1 MIKLNVMKNENNEN
15 VAQKKKGF
23 KIYIPV
29 IIVVLVVIVAG
40 YYWYKDYTRYI
51 SSDDA
56 FIDADRVSVSSKI
69 LGRISSLYFDEGETV
84 NTGQLLAELDSTD
97 LVAQK
102 NQSLALMQQAVA
114 SKVQAEAR
122 LAFDM
127 ESIKIQEINLDK
139 ASEDYKRA
147 QEQFQ
152 GNVIPKEQFD
162 HITKAYQSAQA
173 QLDAAQSQLNVSKA
187 MVGSAEAAVKSALAQ
202 VGVIESQ
209 LRNTR
214 LFSPADG
221 IIAKRWLLPG
231 DIAQPG
237 QSIFSIYDDH
247 KYWVEVNLEETKL
260 SHVRPDQPVKFT
272 IDAFPGVTFHGKV
285 VFIGSNTAS
294 QFSLIPPNNASGN
307 FTKITQR
314 VELKISID
322 SVDTGKDLKDYAFLA
337 GMSVVVKII
346 KD

>member
-1 MIKLNVMKNENNEN
+1 MKNENNEN
-15 VAQKKKGF
+15 DTPKKKKF

-29 IIVVLVVIVAG
+29 IVIVAVVIVAG

-56 FIDADRVSVSSKI
+56 FINADRVSVSSKM
-69 LGRISSLYFDEGETV
+69 LGRITRLYFDEGDSVKAGE
-84 NTGQLLAELDSTD
+84 LLAELDSTD

-102 NQSLALMQQAVA
+102 NQSVALTQQAIA

-122 LAFDM
+122 LAYDE
-127 ESIKIQEINLDK
+127 ESIKVQEISLEK
-139 ASEDYKRA
+139 ATEDYNRA
-147 QEQFQ
+147 QEQFK
-152 GNVIPKEQFD
+152 GNVIPKEQYD
-162 HITKAYQSAQA
+162 HVLKALQSAQA
-173 QLDAAQSQLNVSKA
+173 QLDAAHSQLTVSKA
-187 MVGSAEAAVKSALAQ
+187 MVASAEAAVKSASAQ

-209 LRNTR
+209 LKNTR
-214 LFSPADG
+214 LFSPTDG

-231 DIAQPG
+231 DISQAG
-237 QSIFSIYDDH
+237 QSIFTIYNDH

-260 SHVRPDQPVKFT
+260 ARIHTGQAAKFT

-285 VFIGSNTAS
+285 EYIGSNTAS

-314 VELKISID
+314 VEIKISID
-322 SVDTGKDLKDYAFLA
+322 SVDPGNDLKKYSFLA

>member
-1 MIKLNVMKNENNEN
+1 MNNENNEN
-15 VAQKKKGF
+15 VPKKKKGL

-29 IIVVLVVIVAG
+29 VIVVAIVIVAG

-51 SSDDA
+51 SSEDA

-69 LGRISSLYFDEGETV
+69 LGRISSLYFDEGDTV
-84 NTGQLLAELDSTD
+84 HAGQLLAELDSTD
-97 LVAQK
+97 LEAQK
-102 NQSLALMQQAVA
+102 NQSVALTQQAMA

-122 LAFDM
+122 LAFDR
-127 ESIKIQEINLDK
+127 ESIKMQEINLEK
-139 ASEDYKRA
+139 ATDDYKRA
-147 QEQFQ
+147 QEQFK
-152 GNVIPKEQFD
+152 GNVIAKEQFD

-187 MVGSAEAAVKSALAQ
+187 MVGSAEASVKSALAQ

-214 LFSPADG
+214 LFAPADG

-231 DIAQPG
+231 DIVQPG
-237 QSIFSIYDDH
+237 QSIFSIYNES

-260 SHVRPDQPVKFT
+260 SHIHTDQDAKFT
-272 IDAFPGVTFHGKV
+272 IDAFPGVTFNGKV
-285 VFIGSNTAS
+285 YYIGSNTAS

-322 SVDTGKDLKDYAFLA
+322 SADSGKDLKSYDFMA

>member
-1 MIKLNVMKNENNEN
+1 MKNENNEN
-15 VAQKKKGF
+15 GTRKKKNF

-29 IIVVLVVIVAG
+29 VVVVAAVIVTG
-40 YYWYKDYTRYI
+40 YFWYKDYTRYI

-56 FIDADRVSVSSKI
+56 FIEADRVSVSSKI
-69 LGRISSLYFDEGETV
+69 LGRITRLYFDEGDSVKAGE
-84 NTGQLLAELDSTD
+84 LLAELDSTD

-102 NQSLALMQQAVA
+102 NQSVALTQQAIA
-114 SKVQAEAR
+114 SKIQAEAR
-122 LAFDM
+122 LAYDQ
-127 ESIKIQEINLDK
+127 ESIKMQQINLEK
-139 ASEDYKRA
+139 AKDDYNRA
-147 QEQFQ
+147 QEQFK
-152 GNVIPKEQFD
+152 GNVIPKEQYD
-162 HITKAYQSAQA
+162 HMLKAFQSAQA

-187 MVGSAEAAVKSALAQ
+187 MVGSAEAAVKSASAQ

-214 LFSPADG
+214 LYSPADG

-231 DIAQPG
+231 DITQAG
-237 QSIFSIYDDH
+237 QSIFSIYNDH

-260 SHVRPDQPVKFT
+260 GHIRSGQAAKFT
-272 IDAFPGVTFHGKV
+272 VDAYPGVTFHGKV
-285 VFIGSNTAS
+285 EYIGSNTAS

-314 VELKISID
+314 VEIKISID
-322 SVDTGKDLKDYAFLA
+322 SVDPGNDLKNYTFLA

>member
-1 MIKLNVMKNENNEN
+1 MLKLRVMKNENNAN
-15 VAQKKKGF
+15 GTRKNKNL

-29 IIVVLVVIVAG
+29 IVIVAIVIVTG
-40 YYWYKDYTRYI
+40 YYWYRDYSRYI

-56 FIDADRVSVSSKI
+56 YIEADRVSVSSKI
-69 LGRISSLYFDEGETV
+69 LGRISYLYFDEGDTV
-84 NTGQLLAELDSTD
+84 KAGQLLAELDSTD

-102 NQSLALMQQAVA
+102 NQSFALTQQAIA

-122 LAFDM
+122 LAYDK
-127 ESIKIQEINLDK
+127 ESIKVQEISLEK
-139 ASEDYKRA
+139 ATEDYNRA
-147 QEQFQ
+147 QEQFK
-152 GNVIPKEQFD
+152 GNVIPKEQYD
-162 HITKAYQSAQA
+162 HVLKAYQSAQA

-187 MVGSAEAAVKSALAQ
+187 MVASAEAAVKSASAQ

-214 LFSPADG
+214 LYSPSDG

-237 QSIFSIYDDH
+237 QSIFSIYNNQ
-247 KYWVEVNLEETKL
+247 KYWVEINLEETEL
-260 SHVRPDQPVKFT
+260 AHIHMDQPVKFT

-285 VFIGSNTAS
+285 FFIGSNTAS

-314 VELKISID
+314 VELKVSID
-322 SVDTGKDLKDYAFLA
+322 SVDPGKDLKEYVFLA
-337 GMSVVVKII
+337 GMSVVIKII
-346 KD
+346 KE